1 MTNSKGRKPNI
12 LFLLIDSLRADKS
25 YGENRTC
32 VTPNLDNMIKNGTY
46 FSQAISPSDATVLS
60 VTSIFTG
67 LLPYKTGTV
76 KNQQL
81 KSNMNENIPTIISIL
96 KKVGY
101 HIYGKVPSILSMN
114 SIYSKFEKNEKFS
127 VDKSWPRLEDGI
139 GEEIIKKM
147 KTKMHE
153 PWFYYAHILDV
164 HSKIRPKMPPL
175 AIPEKYDKEKYGQSK
190 YERSI
195 SATDYWLGEI
205 LKNVNLE
212 ETIVIITSDHGSFI
226 PYYENNIKISF
237 EESGITSLPNI
248 KIPKFL
254 NPLKRKA
261 YSIIKNNEE
270 KNSLSKINKLSV
282 TEYEKRNLLCIYD
295 KKPFK
300 V

>member
-114 SIYSKFEKNEKFS
+114 SIYSKFEKN
-127 VDKSWPRLEDGI
+127 G
-139 GEEIIKKM
+139 
-147 KTKMHE
+147 
-153 PWFYYAHILDV
+153 
-164 HSKIRPKMPPL
+164 L
-175 AIPEKYDKEKYGQSK
+175 AIISDPEITGRAGATERGRGEVNLSPGTKVRVSK
-190 YERSI
+190 Y
-195 SATDYWLGEI
+195 T
-205 LKNVNLE
+205 
-212 ETIVIITSDHGSFI
+212 
-226 PYYENNIKISF
+226 
-237 EESGITSLPNI
+237 
-248 KIPKFL
+248 
-254 NPLKRKA
+254 PL
-261 YSIIKNNEE
+261 Y
-270 KNSLSKINKLSV
+270 
-282 TEYEKRNLLCIYD
+282 T
-295 KKPFK
+295 P
-300 V
+300 